1 MVLLRFQC
9 FKILVKM
16 GIYYEEQS
24 GKHFKVKLKVSE
36 VRIGKISRVL
46 GLAQSCSVC

>member
-1 MVLLRFQC
+1 
-9 FKILVKM
+9 M

-24 GKHFKVKLKVSE
+24 GKRFKVKLKVSE

-46 GLAQSCSVC
+46 GLANLLRFANLFHQRKPKYINN

>member
-1 MVLLRFQC
+1 MIYGFTTFSVF

-24 GKHFKVKLKVSE
+24 GKRFKVKLKVSE

-46 GLAQSCSVC
+46 GLA